1 MGELF
6 ASRRHPVATNRQIKT
21 KTETKVCVRTCALFA
36 LSHVIFFILFF
47 VFRSLSVVSVLWWC
61 AGARPSFKQFVK
73 QCNEE
78 AEAVAMK
85 ITFCNDEVTGDRM
98 YALVSTPVLCS
109 FIVVCLLC
117 LLLCLSI
124 SPFTPWLPRSFVAVD
139 GRSTPAQTKQLKS
152 LAPDSKNTRC
162 RSSTHWYRGCCQ
174 NGCWRLHCKA
184 IHRPCPSSSFSPAHS
199 SPFSRF
205 VCLCLGVC
213 VVAFCAAGSDCGKQ
227 WQDWP
232 RRCA

>member
-1 MGELF
+1 M
-6 ASRRHPVATNRQIKT
+6 ATNRQIKT

-139 GRSTPAQTKQLKS
+139 GRSTPAQTKQLRLADLLRLVSAAICHRYKEEGAGGIASSNS
-152 LAPDSKNTRC
+152 LAKRRTATDKAPEFAETLWEYICIAEDV
-162 RSSTHWYRGCCQ
+162 RSAALQLLCALCCVLQ
-174 NGCWRLHCKA
+174 
-184 IHRPCPSSSFSPAHS
+184 PPSPS
-199 SPFSRF
+199 
-205 VCLCLGVC
+205 
-213 VVAFCAAGSDCGKQ
+213 
-227 WQDWP
+227 
-232 RRCA
+232 